1 MGRHA
6 RANAGVWFF
15 AVAHNRVDATMVRYI
30 FYWLEGNDG
39 KKRYGFGKKIE
50 QGVRLILEGVGEDP
64 NREGLLETPA
74 RVARMYEECF
84 AGLHQDPAVHFETLF
99 DEHHDEMV
107 IVHDIPFFSMC
118 EHHLVPFFGKAHI
131 AYLPSESGKICGISK
146 LARLVEVYAR
156 RPQVQER
163 LTSQVADTLVEQL
176 NPRGVAVVMEAEHLC
191 MSMRGVKK
199 PGAKTVTN
207 AMRGIFKEDAA
218 TRAEALSL
226 LMGR

>member
-1 MGRHA
+1 MMA
-6 RANAGVWFF
+6 S
-15 AVAHNRVDATMVRYI
+15 
-30 FYWLEGNDG
+30 NDMDLA
-39 KKRYGFGKKIE
+39 KIE

-64 NREGLLETPA
+64 NREGLLETPS

-156 RPQVQER
+156 RPQVQEPYLAGCR
-163 LTSQVADTLVEQL
+163 YFGRTAEP
-176 NPRGVAVVMEAEHLC
+176 PRRCRGYGSGASVHEHA
-191 MSMRGVKK
+191 R
-199 PGAKTVTN
+199 
-207 AMRGIFKEDAA
+207 R
-218 TRAEALSL
+218 
-226 LMGR
+226 